1 MPVKPGY
8 IRLFHEGVLDSIASE
23 LEKTYRC
30 CTLCPHQCG
39 VNRMAGK
46 MGICATGYD
55 PVIASFGPH
64 FGEEPPL
71 TGFMGSGTVFFSGCN
86 LKCIYCQNYDISQLR
101 NGTTVTREQLAGI
114 MLSLQA
120 RGCHNI
126 NFVTPTHVLPS
137 IVGALVIAV
146 ERGLSLPLVYNSS
159 GYDSVETLKKVEGI
173 FDIYKP
179 DFKYAREKTGIE
191 LSGIKHYPN
200 IAEKAITEMYRQVGD
215 LKIDEKG
222 IAVRGLIVRHLIL
235 PGHTDESEKIIDF
248 IAGLSEGT
256 YLNLMSQYHPEYKVF
271 NIPRM
276 NRSISE
282 AEYAEVLKYAYSKGL
297 TNGLPET

>member
-8 IRLFHEGVLDSIASE
+8 IRLFHEGVLASIASE
-23 LEKTYRC
+23 LEKTYHC

-39 VNRMAGK
+39 VDRIAGK
-46 MGICATGYD
+46 AGICATGSD
-55 PVIASFGPH
+55 AAVASFGPH

-101 NGTTVTREQLAGI
+101 HGTMVTKEQLAGI

-126 NFVTPTHVLPS
+126 NFVTPTHVIPS

-173 FDIYKP
+173 FDIYMP
-179 DFKYAREKTGIE
+179 DFKYACEKTGVE
-191 LSGIKHYPN
+191 LSGIKHYPDV
-200 IAEKAITEMYRQVGD
+200 AEKAITEMYRQVGD
-215 LKIDEKG
+215 LIIDEQG

-248 IAGLSEGT
+248 IAGLSAGT
-256 YLNLMSQYHPEYKVF
+256 YLNLMCQYHPEFKVF
-271 NIPRM
+271 DIPGM
-276 NRSISE
+276 NRRISE
-282 AEYAEVLKYAYSKGL
+282 AEYAQVLKYAYSKGL